1 MLCFIFKFVANYIYV
16 VLLTL
21 RPSCTAAALSDGPRR
36 CPTHSPPQS
45 ARATGAHSQR
55 LQSHSCTSCVSVVPY
70 LKLQNIAG
78 LHDELAGCQDV
89 VRVVLVLV
97 GPIQVERRVSAEA
110 GGADG
115 VGVEAPA
122 LLV

>member
-1 MLCFIFKFVANYIYV
+1 M
-16 VLLTL
+16 
-21 RPSCTAAALSDGPRR
+21 
-36 CPTHSPPQS
+36 
-45 ARATGAHSQR
+45 
-55 LQSHSCTSCVSVVPY
+55 PY

-78 LHDELAGCQDV
+78 LHDELAGRQDV

-97 GPIQVERRVSAEA
+97 GPVQVEGRVSAEA

-122 LLV
+122 LLVRDALWLVGGTKRSEVSGRSQGLCPLTPKTH

>member
-1 MLCFIFKFVANYIYV
+1 MSDSQPTTICVGDRGSQSV
-16 VLLTL
+16 
-21 RPSCTAAALSDGPRR
+21 SAASLM
-36 CPTHSPPQS
+36 
-45 ARATGAHSQR
+45 
-55 LQSHSCTSCVSVVPY
+55 TSCAYVAAY
-70 LKLQNIAG
+70 LKLQNVAG
-78 LHDELAGCQDV
+78 LHDELPGCQDV

-97 GPIQVERRVSAEA
+97 GPVEVEGRVSAEA